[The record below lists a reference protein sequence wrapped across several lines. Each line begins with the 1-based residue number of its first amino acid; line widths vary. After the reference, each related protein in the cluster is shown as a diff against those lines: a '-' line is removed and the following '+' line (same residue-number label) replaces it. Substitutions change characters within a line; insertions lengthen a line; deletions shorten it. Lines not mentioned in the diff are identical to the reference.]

1 MNNLKKILGLSLSV
15 IAVLSVILVCGFSAS
30 AKTLKKPTKVTAVNQ
45 ERAVKI
51 SWKKV
56 SGAKKYKIFR
66 NNKAI
71 KTIKKTSYNDYG
83 VSVGK
88 TYSYKIKPYNG
99 KITGKASKTFKL
111 TRINQTVIKSI
122 SNGDKSISLTWSK
135 KTGADKYVIYRKS
148 SDSDKFV
155 KIKSVIARSYEDT
168 DVVSGT
174 KYTYKILCYK
184 KSTKSY
190 SKESSQVSTTYLDKV
205 TGVFARENT
214 DSKSIS
220 IKWNR
225 VAGADSYIIYKRNA
239 GESSYE
245 MLAATASTIYIDF
258 KLSVNPTAYRYKIV
272 ASKGKYI
279 SVDSSAPL
287 TFFTPHRDDTN
298 PYYYDEN
305 DNFHIPITLNQ
316 GENYAELKA
325 LSDFLSLDGLYTAV
339 ITDGNGS
346 ISLNDSIITAENQ
359 GKASVEIKS
368 SSESVNIVSLVG
380 STALNNIYDRHF
392 TKSIFLDVEVV

>member
-1 MNNLKKILGLSLSV
+1 MKNLTKLFGLSLSV

-99 KITGKASKTFKL
+99 KITGKASKAVKL
-111 TRINQTVIKSI
+111 TRINQTVIKTI

-148 SDSDKFV
+148 SDSDTFE

-184 KSTKSY
+184 KSTN
-190 SKESSQVSTTYLDKV
+190 L
-205 TGVFARENT
+205 
-214 DSKSIS
+214 
-220 IKWNR
+220 
-225 VAGADSYIIYKRNA
+225 
-239 GESSYE
+239 
-245 MLAATASTIYIDF
+245 
-258 KLSVNPTAYRYKIV
+258 
-272 ASKGKYI
+272 
-279 SVDSSAPL
+279 
-287 TFFTPHRDDTN
+287 
-298 PYYYDEN
+298 
-305 DNFHIPITLNQ
+305 
-316 GENYAELKA
+316 
-325 LSDFLSLDGLYTAV
+325 
-339 ITDGNGS
+339 
-346 ISLNDSIITAENQ
+346 
-359 GKASVEIKS
+359 
-368 SSESVNIVSLVG
+368 
-380 STALNNIYDRHF
+380 
-392 TKSIFLDVEVV
+392 